1 MKLIPT
7 DREFSI
13 KGFCTAFNFE
23 FDERFVFNGESHEM
37 WEIVFLTSGNVEVT
51 ENKAIYTLKEN
62 ELIIHAPYEFHRIR
76 SADGTAPSGYIIS
89 FIADGSLPS
98 ELREGIF
105 TLDESRAAEYRQ
117 ICLSAISFVSSAES
131 SGDRFAGQELAD
143 RLSSFLLTLRHG
155 SAPVSEVSRTP
166 SAVCYRRAVT
176 ALTDGAYRNLSLS
189 EIAANCYISVS
200 YLKLLFRKYAGL
212 SPKEYYTTLRINR
225 AAKLIKEGYPLCE
238 IVEIMNFSSPAY
250 FSAFFKKHT
259 GLTPSEYAKRI

>member
-13 KGFCTAFNFE
+13 KGFCTAFRFE

-51 ENKAIYTLKEN
+51 ENKAIYKVKKN

-76 SADGTAPSGYIIS
+76 STDGTTPSGYILS
-89 FIADGSLPS
+89 FIADGALPA

-105 TLDESRAAEYRQ
+105 TLDEGRAAEYEQ
-117 ICLSAISFVSSAES
+117 ICLSAISFISSVEGS
-131 SGDRFAGQELAD
+131 CDRFAGQELAD
-143 RLSSFLLTLRHG
+143 RLSAFLLTLRHG
-155 SAPVSEVSRTP
+155 GASVSDVSRTP

-176 ALTDGAYRNLSLS
+176 AMTDGAYRNLSLS

-200 YLKLLFRKYAGL
+200 YLKLLFRKYAGI
-212 SPKEYYTTLRINR
+212 SPKEYYTTLRVNR
-225 AAKLIKEGYPLCE
+225 AAKLIREGYSLSE
-238 IVEIMNFSSPAY
+238 VVDMMNFSSPAY

-259 GLTPSEYAKRI
+259 GSTPSEYAKRN